1 VGSGTGRG
9 NLATTRLA
17 EYIGRVLGGRY
28 RLLAPIGTGASAHV
42 YLADDVKLR
51 RRVAVKIL
59 HPALADD
66 EGFLRRFRAEAHAAA
81 GLNHANVM
89 AVYDWGEEADGPYL
103 VCEFLG
109 GGSLRSI
116 LDRGTRLTQS
126 QALMVGLEAA
136 RALDYASRR
145 GLVHRDIKPANLLFD
160 EEGRL
165 RIADFGLA
173 RALAEAAWTEPSG
186 TLLGTARYASPEQ
199 VRGARLDGKAD
210 VYSLAIVLY
219 EAVTGRVPF
228 VADTTVGTLMGRL
241 EQPIPVAPEL
251 GPLGPIVARA
261 GRPEA
266 SERLDAMALGAAL
279 QATANDLPAP
289 GRLPLAGIAALDE
302 TLTRLD
308 DDPTEIGHPG
318 TRPAAEVATGAAT
331 QWEPAP
337 PGPGGGGEAT
347 ATLPLSPGDAV
358 PAAPAAQPP
367 GPAAPPL
374 SKAGRRRRRWPIVAV
389 VALVVALAG
398 AGAAYAIA
406 QANVPSHPV
415 PNEVNRPEAEATAAL
430 KALKFKVAFRRP
442 FVNGTTAGQVTD
454 QSPDARPG
462 RTLKEGH
469 VVTLTVS
476 RGPEPIPVP
485 DLANLDRTAA
495 EAAIAKAGFVVGD
508 VTEIHD
514 EKAPAGALLDFNP
527 KTGLAPTG
535 SKIALT
541 VSSGPAPRVVPDL
554 AGKSFAAASAALSDI
569 GLEATRGEDYSD
581 TVPAGQVIG
590 TTPAPGAS
598 VDRGATVTVVV
609 SQGQPTVPDL
619 KGLTVSGATARLQ
632 AAGLKVGGVYGPPGG
647 NYVLLTVPGSGA
659 TVKRGASISL
669 FVL

>member
-1 VGSGTGRG
+1 
-9 NLATTRLA
+9 
-17 EYIGRVLGGRY
+17 
-28 RLLAPIGTGASAHV
+28 
-42 YLADDVKLR
+42 
-51 RRVAVKIL
+51 
-59 HPALADD
+59 
-66 EGFLRRFRAEAHAAA
+66 
-81 GLNHANVM
+81 
-89 AVYDWGEEADGPYL
+89 
-103 VCEFLG
+103 
-109 GGSLRSI
+109 
-116 LDRGTRLTQS
+116 
-126 QALMVGLEAA
+126 
-136 RALDYASRR
+136 
-145 GLVHRDIKPANLLFD
+145 
-160 EEGRL
+160 
-165 RIADFGLA
+165 
-173 RALAEAAWTEPSG
+173 
-186 TLLGTARYASPEQ
+186 
-199 VRGARLDGKAD
+199 
-210 VYSLAIVLY
+210 
-219 EAVTGRVPF
+219 

-308 DDPTEIGHPG
+308 DDPTEIGQPS
-318 TRPAAEVATGAAT
+318 TRPGAEGATGVAAT
-331 QWEPAP
+331 QWDQAR
-337 PGPGGGGEAT
+337 PGPGGTGTGDAT
-347 ATLPLSPGDAV
+347 VALPLSPGDVV
-358 PAAPAAQPP
+358 PAPPAAQPP
-367 GPAAPPL
+367 VAPAL

-398 AGAAYAIA
+398 AGVAYAIA

-430 KALKFKVAFRRP
+430 RALKFKVAFRRP

-476 RGPEPIPVP
+476 RGPQPIPVP
-485 DLANLDRTAA
+485 DLANLDRAAA

-514 EKAPAGALLDFNP
+514 EKAPVGALLDFNP

-554 AGKSFAAASAALSDI
+554 AGKSFAAASAALSDL
-569 GLEATRGEDYSD
+569 GLEAARGDDYSD

-590 TTPAPGAS
+590 STPASGAS

-609 SQGQPTVPDL
+609 SQGQPSVPDL
-619 KGLTVSGATARLQ
+619 KGMTVAAATARLQ

-647 NYVLLTVPGSGA
+647 NYVLLSVPGSGT